1 MACYGVNESY
11 AEVNPETT
19 NPERKVEKVNKYEHD
34 SGSELQNSRQG
45 LVVSVK
51 NNSPG
56 KNFASPPPKKSK
68 K

>member
-34 SGSELQNSRQG
+34 SGSELQNSR
-45 LVVSVK
+45 
-51 NNSPG
+51 
-56 KNFASPPPKKSK
+56 
-68 K
+68 